1 MRKIW
6 NRVCMTA
13 AAAAIAGSWTVPAHG
28 AYASYPVPGG
38 KVVVVGGSLGNL
50 KDLAEQIGAAAGGDC
65 GILQPDGGRP
75 GWPGRPERP
84 EKPEEPE
91 VPENPETPEIPGE
104 PERPNQPELPENP
117 GQPETPGRPE
127 TPELPETPQE
137 PETPNQPDSGE
148 TGTMDEFAVEVVRLI
163 NKEREKAGLSPLTV
177 NVQAAEA
184 AQVRAREIETAF
196 SHTRPDGTSFV
207 TALKEAGA
215 VYRGAGE
222 NIAYGQRTP
231 EQVMEVWMNSQGH
244 RANILNPSF
253 TSVGVGHYQN
263 SRGVSYWT
271 QLFIR

>member
-65 GILQPDGGRP
+65 GILQP
-75 GWPGRPERP
+75 
-84 EKPEEPE
+84 
-91 VPENPETPEIPGE
+91 
-104 PERPNQPELPENP
+104 ELPENP
-117 GQPETPGRPE
+117 DQPETPGRPE

-163 NKEREKAGLSPLTV
+163 NEEREKAGLFPLTV

-184 AQVRAREIETAF
+184 AQVRAREIETVF